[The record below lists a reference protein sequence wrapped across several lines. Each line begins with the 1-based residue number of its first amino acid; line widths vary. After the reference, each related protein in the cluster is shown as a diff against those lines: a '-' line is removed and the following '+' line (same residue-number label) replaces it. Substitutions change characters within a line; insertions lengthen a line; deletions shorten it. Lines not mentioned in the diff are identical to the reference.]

1 MGQLDAAR
9 VQVAVLRD
17 AARDY
22 DSIADTVAVARSH
35 LAGLTFDGAVAGRSH
50 AARGDALRVRLRQL
64 DEAMARWAAAST
76 GVAAALRRSADG
88 YADVDARSAGRLG

>member
-50 AARGDALRVRLRQL
+50 AARGDALRARLRQL
-64 DEAMARWAAAST
+64 DEAMARWTAAST
-76 GVAAALRRSADG
+76 GAAAALRTSADA
-88 YADVDARSAGRLG
+88 YSDVDARSAHRLV